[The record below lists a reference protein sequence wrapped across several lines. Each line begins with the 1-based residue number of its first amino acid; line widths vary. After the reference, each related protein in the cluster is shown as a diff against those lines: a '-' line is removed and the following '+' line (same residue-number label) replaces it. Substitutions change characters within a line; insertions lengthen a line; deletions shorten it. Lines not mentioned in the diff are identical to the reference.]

1 MGGEFFALDPVLNSA
16 VDPVRVI
23 FHLNAFKSFLHFNLA
38 ASAARL
44 TIINFFLVNGK
55 CLHYCEFKN
64 LAISR
69 IYDKSVLSRV
79 RFLIAF
85 FFCS

>member
-1 MGGEFFALDPVLNSA
+1 MDPVLNSA

-44 TIINFFLVNGK
+44 TIINFFLLMANAFIIVNLK
-55 CLHYCEFKN
+55 IWQLAEFTINPSYHAYVSLLHF
-64 LAISR
+64 S
-69 IYDKSVLSRV
+69 SVLNS
-79 RFLIAF
+79 
-85 FFCS
+85 C